1 MKFIKTALLILL
13 LCGPAIESAHAG
25 IHLGSAGRS
34 GASHAFKGGFS
45 SQKSAAISRDAAD
58 LTPKKSS
65 FGSFGAAAN
74 AAPPSPAAPA
84 PSSALS
90 KDLNAAT
97 ANAGALKTF
106 DARNQAAARPA
117 PADGLSAAGAGFSAA
132 GTGPQGASVAGPA
145 YAQSPMPQ
153 TVIVQRG
160 GGFFSSPF
168 VWFML
173 GQSMAG
179 HDRERVVYERAG
191 NPAGSDAD
199 SPGVAADNA
208 VSLAPPAQKESFG
221 ASLLRVVLWLT
232 IAAAIGGGILY
243 ALARRAARIA
253 KGSAHYSLGKG

>member
-117 PADGLSAAGAGFSAA
+117 PAAGLSAAGAGS
-132 GTGPQGASVAGPA
+132 QGASAAGPA

-199 SPGVAADNA
+199 SPGAAADNA